1 MWQLKTFINFCGAHC
16 SVAYR
21 ICSNISATLIQ
32 APFET
37 YTIFSVLI
45 RGAFADGNYFQAAP
59 ILIRTDIA
67 TCDIADRYRV
77 RVQLVKLSMVAPVTD
92 LSCYAEWMLN

>member
-1 MWQLKTFINFCGAHC
+1 MTLQQGLGNGHQFGGDYNYC
-16 SVAYR
+16 
-21 ICSNISATLIQ
+21 ICSNIGATLIQ

-37 YTIFSVLI
+37 CAIFSVLT

-67 TCDIADRYRV
+67 MRDITDRY
-77 RVQLVKLSMVAPVTD
+77 
-92 LSCYAEWMLN
+92 